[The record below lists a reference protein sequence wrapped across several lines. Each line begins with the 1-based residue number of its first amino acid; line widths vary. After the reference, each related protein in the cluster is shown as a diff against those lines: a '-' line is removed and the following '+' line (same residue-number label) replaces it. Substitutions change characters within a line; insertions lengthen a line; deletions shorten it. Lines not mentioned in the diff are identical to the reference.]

1 MSSPATGPLATYP
14 GLSSSAP
21 MPAPTSKSPAPAPVP
36 APAPTNPWW
45 NPTGL
50 PLWALTLIFAI
61 VLILIVAGF
70 GRMMTMNKPVNLK

>member
-14 GLSSSAP
+14 GLNSS
-21 MPAPTSKSPAPAPVP
+21 SPAPGPAPGP
-36 APAPTNPWW
+36 APAANPLW
-45 NPTGL
+45 NPAGL

-70 GRMMTMNKPVNLK
+70 GRMMTMNKPINLK

>member
-14 GLSSSAP
+14 GLNSSS
-21 MPAPTSKSPAPAPVP
+21 PAPAVKSPAPGP
-36 APAPTNPWW
+36 APAANPLW
-45 NPTGL
+45 NPAGL

-70 GRMMTMNKPVNLK
+70 GRMMTMNKPINLK